1 MKPIRTAA
9 IIIHQ
14 NKILLHSNQEED
26 YWTLP
31 GGAVENEST
40 KEGLKREMKEE
51 LGEDVAI
58 LELSIIAENRF
69 LYRGEEID
77 SIEFY
82 YTVKLFPDSSLLNQS
97 AFTKIEKFG
106 QYGEEAYELHFK
118 WFDVDKLEEITIL
131 PRFLKMELANSS
143 RKNIIHLEQS
153 T

>member
-1 MKPIRTAA
+1 MKHVRTAA
-9 IIIHQ
+9 IITHQ

-31 GGAVENEST
+31 GGAVEKEST

-82 YTVKLFPDSSLLNQS
+82 YAVKLLPESSLLNQPT
-97 AFTKIEKFG
+97 FTKIEEFG
-106 QYGEEAYELHFK
+106 QYGEEAY
-118 WFDVDKLEEITIL
+118 KLA
-131 PRFLKMELANSS
+131 F
-143 RKNIIHLEQS
+143 
-153 T
+153 